1 MMPTTGLLQDVR
13 HAIRQFT
20 KMPGLTLVLL
30 ITIALGVGANTA
42 LFSVVNGVLLNPL
55 PYPHPEQ
62 LVALRESKANFEFGT
77 IPYLNFRDWQKDN
90 RTFSA
95 MAVWRSYAF
104 SLTGAGEAEQVW
116 GEFVSSDFFPI
127 LGVKPLLGRNLLPGE
142 DEIGDGAVALISE
155 GLWRRK
161 FESAADIVG
170 KGVTLDGKSYIIVG
184 VVPAGFHF
192 WSEASPAREV
202 FVPIGQWKN
211 NLLTSRSA
219 GLGINGIGRLKP
231 GVTIEQARADMAAV
245 TNNLVAAFPEANK
258 GTGAR
263 LIPLKEWL
271 VGGVGRSLLVLLAS
285 VGFVL
290 LIACVN
296 VANLLLARSVGRTRE
311 FAIRTALGASQ
322 RRVVRQLLTESVLL
336 ALAGGTLGLLLAAW
350 GTRTALS
357 FLPAALPRSGEIGID
372 ARVLL
377 FSLAITLLAG
387 ILFGLAPALKM
398 SQQSCGDSLKEGGRS
413 ITGGRS
419 RVQSAFVVAEMAM
432 ALILLAGSGLMVRSL
447 LRLWVVDPGFDPKDT
462 LNVGVSLP
470 PSMMSATPEAIRAA
484 FRELDR
490 RISSIPGV
498 EAVSQ
503 TWGALP
509 LAGDDEFTFWFE
521 GQPEPASQSE
531 MNWAIDYMV
540 EPGYL
545 KAMGIRLQRGRF
557 FNDQDNENSPRVV
570 VVDDVFARKLFPNG
584 DPIGKRIQ
592 SKLIGQPA
600 EIVGVVGHV
609 KQWGLDS
616 DDTQSVRM
624 QIYMPCLQ
632 MPDAFVQMQPSGSSM
647 IVRSSNAS
655 RGLLAAIR
663 QVSRQMSSEQVIF
676 GAQSMNDVIS
686 DSLATRQFSMVL
698 LGAFAALALLLASV
712 GIYGVISYVVGQR
725 THEIGIRMA
734 LGAQRFDILRLVL
747 AGAGR
752 LATIGIG
759 IGLISALGLA
769 RLMGSLLYGVGPND
783 PLTFIAVPVI
793 LTSVALLASYL
804 PARRATKVD
813 PMTALRY
820 E

>member
-1 MMPTTGLLQDVR
+1 MTGWLQDVR
-13 HAIRQFT
+13 HAIRQFKKT
-20 KMPGLTLVLL
+20 PALTLVLL

-77 IPYLNFRDWQKDN
+77 IPYLNFRDWKKDN

-127 LGVKPLLGRNLLPGE
+127 FGVKPLLGRNLLPGE

-170 KGVTLDGKSYIIVG
+170 KGVTLDGRSYVIVG

-219 GLGINGIGRLKP
+219 GLGINGVGRLKP
-231 GVTIEQARADMAAV
+231 GVTIEQARADMATV
-245 TNNLVAAFPEANK
+245 TNNLAAAFPEANK

-311 FAIRTALGASQ
+311 FAIRAALGASQ

-336 ALAGGTLGLLLAAW
+336 AIAGGTLGLLLAAW

-357 FLPAALPRSGEIGID
+357 YLPAALPRSGEIGID

-377 FSLAITLLAG
+377 FSLGITLLAG

-413 ITGGRS
+413 ITGGRY

-470 PSMMSATPEAIRAA
+470 PSMMSATPDAIRAA

-540 EPGYL
+540 EPAYL

-557 FNDQDNENSPRVV
+557 FNDQDNEHSPRVV

-600 EIVGVVGHV
+600 EIVGVVAHV
-609 KQWGLDS
+609 KQWGLDL

-624 QIYMPCLQ
+624 QIYIPCMQ

-759 IGLISALGLA
+759 IGLFSALGLA

-783 PLTFIAVPVI
+783 PLTFIAVPVF